1 MVWGVA
7 IKPICCFNDTE
18 LARARFTGS
27 EAQETHQQLGSLLE
41 HDGPGWEMH
50 LKGLRDPQLETHPLP
65 LAKLSGPD
73 LGDGWRGRLA

>member
-7 IKPICCFNDTE
+7 ITPICSFHDRE

-41 HDGPGWEMH
+41 HDAQAG
-50 LKGLRDPQLETHPLP
+50 KC
-65 LAKLSGPD
+65 S
-73 LGDGWRGRLA
+73 